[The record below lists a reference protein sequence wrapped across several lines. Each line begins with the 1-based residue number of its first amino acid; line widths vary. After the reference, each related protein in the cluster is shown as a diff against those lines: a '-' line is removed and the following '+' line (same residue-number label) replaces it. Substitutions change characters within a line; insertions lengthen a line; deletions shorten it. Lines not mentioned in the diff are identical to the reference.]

1 MAIVNDNII
10 TRFQRGRFGDIIYRV
25 VGSLSISS
33 KAPDYSKIKWSE
45 AQKAN
50 RMRFR
55 DGMAFAWKAFED
67 PEKEK
72 YYQNK
77 AGAGQ
82 HKFNMAVADYM
93 VKPKINE
100 VDIDNY
106 KGAEGNLIRV
116 DASDNYKVAGVIV
129 MILNAAGLMIESG
142 MAVEYP
148 YSGCGEWIYKTME
161 SNPEWQGGKVV
172 VRVTDSPGNIVQTF
186 RVLGGG

>member
-55 DGMAFAWKAFED
+55 DGMAYARKAFED
-67 PEKEK
+67 PENVK
-72 YYQNK
+72 YYENK
-77 AGAGQ
+77 AGARQ
-82 HKFNMAVADYM
+82 HKFNMAVADFM
-93 VKPKINE
+93 VKPTINE
-100 VDIDNY
+100 VDTENY
-106 KGAEGNLIRV
+106 KGEEGNLIRV
-116 DASDNYKVAGVIV
+116 DASDNFKVAGVIV
-129 MILNAAGLMIESG
+129 MILTAAGLLLESG

-148 YSGCGEWIYKTME
+148 YSGSGEWIYKTME
-161 SNPEWQGGKVV
+161 RNPEWKGGKVV
-172 VRVTDSPGNIVQTF
+172 VRVTDSPGNVVQTF
-186 RVLGGG
+186 RVLDGG

>member
-50 RMRFR
+50 RIRFR
-55 DGMAFAWKAFED
+55 DGMAYARKAFED

-93 VKPKINE
+93 VKPEINE
-100 VDIDNY
+100 VDIGNY
-106 KGAEGNLIRV
+106 KGEESDLIRV
-116 DASDNYKVAGVIV
+116 KASDNFKVAVVIV
-129 MILNAAGLMIESG
+129 MILNAAGLLIESG

-148 YSGCGEWIYKTME
+148 YSGSGEWIYKTME
-161 SNPEWQGGKVV
+161 PNPEWKGGKVV
-172 VRVTDSPGNIVQTF
+172 IRVTDSPGNTVETF
-186 RVLGGG
+186 RVPGGG

>member
-33 KAPDYSKIKWSE
+33 KAPDYSKIKWSP
-45 AQKAN
+45 AQEAN

-55 DGMAFAWKAFED
+55 DGMAYARKAFED

-100 VDIDNY
+100 VDIENY
-106 KGAEGNLIRV
+106 KGKEGNLIRV

-129 MILNAAGLMIESG
+129 MILNAAGLLVESG

-148 YSGCGEWIYKTME
+148 YSGSGEWIYKTME
-161 SNPEWQGGKVV
+161 ENPDWKGGRVV

-186 RVLGGG
+186 RLLDGG